1 MIGLDRMMNRTL
13 TLPDGRLATNLPG
26 DDEVW
31 VVPCPSG
38 EQGHYVEIAIPD
50 PSEKGTT
57 TVSLSKGISI
67 VTFTFNDA
75 CDVVLLTGYNTAND
89 GEVLDKES
97 ARAAWR
103 VYIHEGWVKL
113 DKPTVVEK

>member
-38 EQGHYVEIAIPD
+38 KVGHYVEIDVPD
-50 PSEKGTT
+50 PSAPGTT
-57 TVSLSKGISI
+57 TVVLRKGISE
-67 VTFTFNDA
+67 VRFTFNADV
-75 CDVVLLTGYNTAND
+75 DVVLVTGYKTAND
-89 GEVLDKES
+89 GEVLDKDS
-97 ARAAWR
+97 ARRAWR
-103 VYIHEGWVKL
+103 EYTHEGFTK
-113 DKPTVVEK
+113 E

>member
-38 EQGHYVEIAIPD
+38 QDGHYVEIDIPD
-50 PSEKGTT
+50 PSAQGTK
-57 TVSLSKGISI
+57 TVSLYKGISR
-67 VTFTFNDA
+67 VDFTWNDS
-75 CDVVLLTGYNTAND
+75 CGVVLLTGYGTAND

-97 ARAAWR
+97 ARRAWSA
-103 VYIHEGWVKL
+103 YIHEGW
-113 DKPTVVEK
+113 EKMK

>member
-26 DDEVW
+26 GDEVW

-38 EQGHYVEIAIPD
+38 KQGHYVEIDIPD
-50 PSEKGTT
+50 PSALGTK
-57 TVSLSKGISI
+57 TVSLSKGIS
-67 VTFTFNDA
+67 VVRFTFSDDA
-75 CDVVLLTGYNTAND
+75 DVVLVTGYNTSND

-97 ARAAWR
+97 ARRAWR
-103 VYIHEGWVKL
+103 AYIHEGCANS
-113 DKPTVVEK
+113 